1 MSRKIVV
8 IEDNKDIRKGIVEIL
23 ELASYTV
30 FEAENGRQGIDL
42 AIQHTPDVILC
53 NIDMPDLDGYGVLL
67 ILSRNPKTSGI
78 SFIFLTGKR
87 DQIDFRKGMEM
98 GADDY
103 LIKPFEE
110 VDLLKAVE
118 GRIRRRELQQFALM
132 DSIKS
137 IYNNNSGKDY
147 ISDLQNNLKN
157 YKSRLY
163 KKKQV
168 IYYEGDPGSG
178 LYFVLSGAVKTVKTD
193 EDGHELITGIFLAGN
208 YFGINSM
215 LSNQPFP
222 DTASALENSSICLV
236 PKEHMET
243 LLNSHPGIAKE
254 FIQLL
259 AQDNRDKEEQLL
271 QFAYHSVRK
280 RMAEVLMRLY
290 HKHVKFAP
298 NFEVTREDLSALSCM
313 ASETVS
319 RTLSDFKSE
328 GLLEKT
334 GSTITILSPD
344 RLTKMKN

>member
-1 MSRKIVV
+1 MNRKIVV
-8 IEDNKDIRKGIVEIL
+8 IEGNKDIRKGIIEIL
-23 ELASYTV
+23 ELASYIV

-42 AIQHTPDVILC
+42 AIQHIPDVILC
-53 NIDMPDLDGYGVLL
+53 DIGMPDLDGYGVLL

-78 SFIFLTGKR
+78 SFIFLTAKS
-87 DQIDFRKGMEM
+87 DPINFRKGMEM

-103 LIKPFEE
+103 LIKPFED
-110 VDLLKAVE
+110 VDLLRAVE
-118 GRIRRRELQQFALM
+118 GRIRRKELQQFALM
-132 DSIKS
+132 DAVKS
-137 IYNNNSGKDY
+137 IYNHNSDKAY
-147 ISDLQNNLKN
+147 LSDLKNTLKN

-178 LYFVLSGAVKTVKTD
+178 LYFVMHGAVKTVKTD
-193 EDGHELITGIFLAGN
+193 EDGHELITGIFLTGN

-222 DTASALENSSICLV
+222 DTATALENSSICMV
-236 PKEHMET
+236 PKEHMEI
-243 LLNSHPGIAKE
+243 LLNDHPGIAKE
-254 FIQLL
+254 FLQLL

-290 HKHVKFAP
+290 NKHVKSAP
-298 NFEVTREDLSALSCM
+298 YFNITREDLSALSCM

-319 RTLSDFKSE
+319 RTLSDFKAE
-328 GLLEKT
+328 GLLKKT
-334 GSTITILSPD
+334 GSTITILNPD
-344 RLTKMKN
+344 RLAKMKN